1 MSKTL
6 QLIKSKGTDRFLKF
20 VDKISSLSE
29 RSVCQVMTILELIC
43 ELLNSEKRTSVG
55 MYSSSTNAIYFTK
68 VIIQM
73 LQQEVYFNLFPY
85 NVQDLAFNREV
96 KHILRE

>member
-55 MYSSSTNAIYFTK
+55 MFTTVAVQMQYTLQKWLSRCFNKKYTSIYFLITCR
-68 VIIQM
+68 I
-73 LQQEVYFNLFPY
+73 
-85 NVQDLAFNREV
+85 
-96 KHILRE
+96 